1 MVLASPLFIALLSL
15 PGIRQVS
22 LFDTDT
28 ATHLP
33 LDSSAKPSD
42 LESDA
47 CLHPRLARLYALTLR
62 DQVSDIVISQEHY
75 TFVLRPLPGKSH
87 TGLFL
92 QVILDP
98 AKADTEQVRV
108 RLEALS
114 HFMVPPVHYRAPS

>member
-1 MVLASPLFIALLSL
+1 MILASPLFLALLSL

-33 LDSSAKPSD
+33 LDSTGRPSD
-42 LESDA
+42 LESGA
-47 CLHPRLARLYALTLR
+47 CLHPRLARLHALALR

-75 TFVLRPLPGKSH
+75 TFVLRPLPGKNQ

-98 AKADTEQVRV
+98 SKADTDLVRV

-114 HFMVPPVHYRAPS
+114 HFMVPSAYRVVS